1 MKIYELFDNAD
12 CSDDLTRLA
21 GLDTDGFV
29 DAGRIV
35 SLTHEKL
42 GLKKKTCIRRKSYFA
57 LLAAAIVLLLIS
69 FPVIVF
75 MTKHNDA
82 SDISDSP
89 DTSTVSENGKSALE
103 SIRLK
108 RLYGEVALS
117 KKSESE
123 LESILIRY
131 ENGVQVFEDERY
143 IYNFGS
149 DGELIEMYTTDY
161 SHKSANSATEQ
172 EIHEKALEALEMYFP
187 EHPATDY
194 TMYQLEHPDQYT
206 DRMAVFTRK
215 AADNTSVRINMM
227 FFEDGELKALNTI
240 GSEKSVG
247 TISRKKAIDIVLEL
261 LNSEHYSFL
270 SYDEMPDITVDTGTV
285 GDSPYYSV
293 TFTGL
298 KVEHGSFDGWCFV
311 INAQTGELLRSH
323 ELKTEQAADTNGK
336 KVSYWF

>member
-1 MKIYELFDNAD
+1 MKERFSELIGKTDITSFIWIDPPALDYEKIKANIDIGKESKSSF
-12 CSDDLTRLA
+12 SKPHGKT
-21 GLDTDGFV
+21 
-29 DAGRIV
+29 
-35 SLTHEKL
+35 KL
-42 GLKKKTCIRRKSYFA
+42 SVM
-57 LLAAAIVLLLIS
+57 LAAAIVLLLVS

-75 MTKHNDA
+75 MTKHNDT
-82 SDISDSP
+82 SDISDSH

-123 LESILIRY
+123 LESILTRY
-131 ENGVQVFEDERY
+131 ENGAQVFEDERY
-143 IYNFGS
+143 VYNFGS
-149 DGELIEMYTTDY
+149 DGELIEMYATDY
-161 SHKSANSATEQ
+161 SRKSANSATEQ

-215 AADNTSVRINMM
+215 AADNTSVRINMV
-227 FFEDGELKALNTI
+227 FFEDGELKALNI
-240 GSEKSVG
+240 VGSEKSVG
-247 TISRKKAIDIVLEL
+247 KLSRKKAIDIASEL

-298 KVEHGSFDGWCFV
+298 KVEHGSFDGWNFV

-323 ELKTEQAADTNGK
+323 ELNTTKATDINGN